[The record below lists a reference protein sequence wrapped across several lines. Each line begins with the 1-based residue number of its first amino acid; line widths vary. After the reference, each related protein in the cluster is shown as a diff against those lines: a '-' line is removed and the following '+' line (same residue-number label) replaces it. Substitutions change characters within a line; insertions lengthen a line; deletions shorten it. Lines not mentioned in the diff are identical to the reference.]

1 MTTEFAPE
9 TNRLEDKRIVGE
21 RRRAALL
28 NYLHRFSWLTGRMIA
43 ELLWPE
49 SQYAQAMARRLIR
62 SMLEDQLIL
71 RRELPGTG
79 VDCFTL
85 SAAGAKLLS
94 STTGLTARSGASI
107 PLGNVIHRACSN
119 WYLISHINQGTPVWA
134 EHEVQSGR
142 CPVKM
147 VDSKV
152 PDGLVETPF
161 GLLWLEVEN
170 AWKARQSRS
179 RIKTFCVSHLS
190 RNTQLSLLAPELHL
204 LRVVI
209 VGTSTSAI
217 DAVVR
222 TLAEAHAEG
231 ELSDSQAGE
240 VDLVL
245 LPVDKSLNPGSMVV
259 ENLFWDRLS

>member
-1 MTTEFAPE
+1 MTTNLVPE
-9 TNRLEDKRIVGE
+9 TTRLEDKRIIGE

-28 NYLHRFSWLTGRMIA
+28 NYLHKFSWLTGRMIA

-49 SQYAQAMARRLIR
+49 SKHAQAMARRLIR
-62 SMLEDQLIL
+62 SMLEEHLIL
-71 RRELPGTG
+71 RRQLPGTG

-94 STTGLTARSGASI
+94 STTGFSARSGASI

-119 WYLISHINQGTPVWA
+119 WYLISHINEGTPVWT

-142 CPVKM
+142 SPVKM

-179 RIKTFCVSHLS
+179 RIKTFCVNHLS
-190 RNTQLSLLAPELHL
+190 RDTQLSLLAPELHL

-209 VGTSTSAI
+209 VGTSTGAI

-222 TLAEAHAEG
+222 TLVEAHAEG
-231 ELSDSQAGE
+231 ELSDCQAGE

-245 LPVDKSLNPGSMVV
+245 LPIDKSLNPGSMVV